1 MLKKKFEEIDVT
13 ADLGI
18 IAYGEDLKNLFS
30 NAAEGLM
37 SLMADTKGIAE
48 SESTAINI
56 TAKDRE
62 GLLIKWLNEII
73 FLKDTKGFLGKRF
86 NINYLNDNSLKADIH
101 GEIYDPEKHEL
112 LSGVK
117 AATYH
122 NLKIEKVR
130 ETLQV
135 RIIFDV

>member
-1 MLKKKFEEIDVT
+1 MKKKFEEIDAT

-18 IAYGEDLKNLFS
+18 IAYGENLKNLFS

-37 SLMADTKGIAE
+37 SLMADTESITE
-48 SESTAINI
+48 SESISINI

-73 FLKDTKGFLGKRF
+73 FIKDTKEFLGKRF
-86 NINYLNDNSLKADIH
+86 NINYLNDNSLKADIY
-101 GEIYDPEKHEL
+101 GEIYEPEKHEL

-122 NLKIEKVR
+122 NLKIKKVGSIW
-130 ETLQV
+130 QV
-135 RIIFDV
+135 KIIFDV

>member
-1 MLKKKFEEIDVT
+1 MGKKFEEIDAT

-18 IAYGEDLKNLFS
+18 IAYGKDLPDLFS
-30 NAAEGLM
+30 NAAEGLL
-37 SLMADTKGIAE
+37 SLMADVESIAE
-48 SESTAINI
+48 SESIAVNI

-73 FLKDTKGFLGKRF
+73 YFKDSKGFLAKKF
-86 NINYLNDNSLKADIH
+86 SITYLSDNNLKADIF
-101 GEIYDPEKHEL
+101 GEIYNPDKHQL

-122 NLKIEKVR
+122 NLKIEKIDSR
-130 ETLQV
+130 WHV

>member
-1 MLKKKFEEIDVT
+1 MKKKFEEIDAT

-18 IAYGEDLKNLFS
+18 IAYGKDLKDLFS
-30 NAAEGLM
+30 NSAEGLM
-37 SLMADTKGIAE
+37 SLMVDVKTVAE
-48 SESTAINI
+48 SESIGINI
-56 TAKDRE
+56 TSKDSE

-73 FLKDTKGFLGKRF
+73 YVKDTKGFLGKRF
-86 NINYLNDNSLKADIH
+86 NIDYLNDNSLKADIY
-101 GEIYDPEKHEL
+101 GEIYNPEKHQL

-122 NLKIEKVR
+122 NLKIEKVGNNW
-130 ETLQV
+130 QV

>member
-1 MLKKKFEEIDVT
+1 MIIKKFEEIDAT

-18 IAYGEDLKNLFS
+18 IAYGDDLKSLFS

-37 SLMADTKGIAE
+37 SLMADINGIAE
-48 SESTAINI
+48 SKSLNINI

-62 GLLIKWLNEII
+62 GILIKWLNEII
-73 FLKDTKGFLGKRF
+73 FLKDTRGFLCKKF
-86 NINYLNDNSLKADIH
+86 TIDYLDDNNLKADIY
-101 GEIYDPEKHEL
+101 GEAYDPERHQL

-122 NLKIEKVR
+122 NLKIEKIDSR
-130 ETLQV
+130 WQV

>member
-1 MLKKKFEEIDVT
+1 MKKKFEEIDAT

-18 IAYGEDLKNLFS
+18 IAYGENLKNLFS

-37 SLMADTKGIAE
+37 SLMADTESITE
-48 SESTAINI
+48 SESININI

-62 GLLIKWLNEII
+62 GLLVKWLNEII
-73 FLKDTKGFLGKRF
+73 FLKDTKGFLCKRF
-86 NINYLNDNSLKADIH
+86 SINYLNNNNLKADIH
-101 GEIYDPEKHEL
+101 GEIYDPERHQL

-130 ETLQV
+130 ETWQV

>member
-1 MLKKKFEEIDVT
+1 MKKKFEEIDAT

-18 IAYGEDLKNLFS
+18 IAYGENLKNLFS

-37 SLMADTKGIAE
+37 SLMADTESITE
-48 SESTAINI
+48 SESISINI

-62 GLLIKWLNEII
+62 GLLVKWLNEII
-73 FLKDTKGFLGKRF
+73 FLKDTKGFLCKRF
-86 NINYLNDNSLKADIH
+86 SINYLNNNNLKADIH
-101 GEIYDPEKHEL
+101 GEIYDPERHQL

-130 ETLQV
+130 ETWQV

>member
-1 MLKKKFEEIDVT
+1 MPKKKFEEIDAT

-18 IAYGEDLKNLFS
+18 IAYGDDLKSLFS

-37 SLMADTKGIAE
+37 SLMADINGIAE
-48 SESTAINI
+48 SESLSINI

-62 GLLIKWLNEII
+62 GLLIKFLNEII
-73 FLKDTKGFLGKRF
+73 YIKDSNGFLCKRVI
-86 NINYLNDNSLKADIH
+86 INYLDDNNLNADIC
-101 GEIYDPEKHEL
+101 GETYNPERHQL

-122 NLKIEKVR
+122 NLKIEKVG
-130 ETLQV
+130 ENWQV
-135 RIIFDV
+135 KIIFDV

>member
-1 MLKKKFEEIDVT
+1 MKKKFEEIDAT

-37 SLMADTKGIAE
+37 SLMADRESIDE
-48 SESTAINI
+48 SESTTINI

-62 GLLIKWLNEII
+62 GLLVKWLNEII
-73 FLKDTKGFLGKRF
+73 FLKDTNGFLGRTF
-86 NINYLNDNSLKADIH
+86 NISHLADNNLKADIH
-101 GEIYDPEKHEL
+101 GEIYNPEKHEL

-122 NLKIEKVR
+122 NLKVEKIND
-130 ETLQV
+130 TWQV
-135 RIIFDV
+135 KIIFDV

>member
-1 MLKKKFEEIDVT
+1 MIKKFEEIDAT

-18 IAYGEDLKNLFS
+18 IAYGENLKNLFS

-37 SLMADTKGIAE
+37 SLMADTESITE
-48 SESTAINI
+48 SESISINI

-62 GLLIKWLNEII
+62 GLLVKFLNEII
-73 FLKDTKGFLGKRF
+73 YIKDTRGFLGRRF
-86 NINYLNDNSLKADIH
+86 NINYLTENDLKADIY
-101 GEIYDPEKHEL
+101 GEIYNTEKHQL

-122 NLKIEKVR
+122 NLKIERVG
-130 ETLQV
+130 ETWQV
-135 RIIFDV
+135 KIIFDV

>member
-1 MLKKKFEEIDVT
+1 MIKKFEEIDAT

-18 IAYGEDLKNLFS
+18 IAYGENLKNLFS

-56 TAKDRE
+56 TAKDKE

-73 FLKDTKGFLGKRF
+73 YIKDTKGFLGKRF

-101 GEIYDPEKHEL
+101 GEIYTPEKHEL

-130 ETLQV
+130 ETWRV

>member
-1 MLKKKFEEIDVT
+1 MKKKFEEIDAT

-18 IAYGEDLKNLFS
+18 IAYGENLKNLFS

-37 SLMADTKGIAE
+37 SLMADTESITE
-48 SESTAINI
+48 SESISINI

-62 GLLIKWLNEII
+62 GLLVKWLNEII
-73 FLKDTKGFLGKRF
+73 FLKDTQGFLCKRF
-86 NINYLNDNSLKADIH
+86 SINYLNNNNLKADIH
-101 GEIYDPEKHEL
+101 GEIYDPERHQL

-130 ETLQV
+130 ETWQV

>member
-1 MLKKKFEEIDVT
+1 MLKKKFEEIDAT

-18 IAYGEDLKNLFS
+18 IAYGEDLKSLFS

-37 SLMADTKGIAE
+37 SLMADRESIAE
-48 SESTAINI
+48 SKSININI

-73 FLKDTKGFLGKRF
+73 FLKDTKGFLGRTF
-86 NINYLNDNSLKADIH
+86 NITNLSDNNLKADIH
-101 GEIYDPEKHEL
+101 GEIYTPEKHEL

-122 NLKIEKVR
+122 NLKVEKIND
-130 ETLQV
+130 TWQV

>member
-1 MLKKKFEEIDVT
+1 MIKKKFEEIDAT

-37 SLMADTKGIAE
+37 SLMADIESITE
-48 SESTAINI
+48 SESISINI

-73 FLKDTKGFLGKRF
+73 FFKDTKGFLGKRF
-86 NINYLNDNSLKADIH
+86 NINYLTDNSLKADIH

-130 ETLQV
+130 ETWQV

>member
-1 MLKKKFEEIDVT
+1 MIKKKFEEIDAT

-18 IAYGEDLKNLFS
+18 IAYGEDLKSLFS

-37 SLMADTKGIAE
+37 SLMADTKDIAE
-48 SESTAINI
+48 SESTTISI
-56 TAKDRE
+56 TARDRE

-73 FLKDTKGFLGKRF
+73 FFKDTRGFLGKRF
-86 NINYLNDNSLKADIH
+86 NINYLNDNGLKADIY
-101 GEIYDPEKHEL
+101 GEIYNPEKHEL

-122 NLKIEKVR
+122 NLKVEKINDVW
-130 ETLQV
+130 QV